1 MYQNIT
7 FSLKV
12 AKRKYFRFDTLRW
25 FFSGFKSPS
34 PQWVKV
40 QLLIRNMIPDGEWI
54 ETGTYLG
61 DTTRMLAKH
70 SKLVTSIE
78 PSRALFEFASF
89 RLRKK
94 SNVQLRLGSSEEIFC
109 TSLRQSGPKLNIWL
123 DGHYSGDVTF
133 QGAIDTPVILEL
145 DSIHQELKR
154 FDEIKVFID
163 DVRCFSNNIDEGN
176 GYPKLDFLVSWA
188 NLNGFSWAIEHD
200 IFMATR
206 RRSLK
211 TA

>member
-1 MYQNIT
+1 MHQKLI
-7 FSLKV
+7 FCLKV
-12 AKRKYFRFDTLRW
+12 AKRKYFRFETLRW
-25 FFSGFKSPS
+25 ALSGFKSPS

-61 DTTRMLAKH
+61 DTTRRLAKH

-78 PSRALFEFASF
+78 PSRELFEFASF

-109 TSLRQSGPKLNIWL
+109 SSLMLSGPKLNIWL
-123 DGHYSGDVTF
+123 DGHFSGDVTF
-133 QGAIDTPVILEL
+133 QGATNTPIILEL
-145 DSIHQELKR
+145 DSIHSELSR

-163 DVRCFSNNIDEGN
+163 DVRCFYNDLDQGN
-176 GYPKLDFLVSWA
+176 HYPKLDFLVNWA
-188 NLNGFSWAIEHD
+188 HLNGFSWTIEQD
-200 IFMATR
+200 IFIATR
-206 RRSLK
+206 RRSLD